1 MKSND
6 DDGGAGGGSSGDGD
20 YDDDG
25 CGNGLITTSILAV
38 LWANYY
44 LAF

>member
-25 CGNGLITTSILAV
+25 YGNAWPRHRYLQFCGQTII
-38 LWANYY
+38 
-44 LAF
+44 